1 MGPYKYKFYR
11 NFRNMINASR
21 PFKNVLDVAC
31 ADAKFRS
38 YFGTTN
44 YTGIDISRERLNSDN
59 ALVNSRGFENTEL
72 LEGDLTNP
80 NGLSVDNKFDLV
92 VSTHTMKNISS
103 ITDKQLAS
111 KNLINSINDNG
122 YLIIQLTDNCLK
134 IVKPILDNNL
144 KLQKHVSYKGA
155 ISDILEKNFSGS
167 FHMSFIGRIINLIFS
182 YIDFGK
188 TSDNLLLYK
197 K

>member
-44 YTGIDISRERLNSDN
+44 YTGIDISRERLNSDK
-59 ALVNSRGFENTEL
+59 ALINSRGFENTEL

-80 NGLSVDNKFDLV
+80 KGLIVDSKFDLV

-103 ITDKQLAS
+103 SADKQIAS

-122 YLIIQLTDNCLK
+122 YLIIQLTDSCLK

-155 ISDILEKNFSGS
+155 ISDILEKNFSGK

-182 YIDFGK
+182 YMDFGK
-188 TSDNLLLYK
+188 TSDNLLLYQK
-197 K
+197 

>member
-38 YFGTTN
+38 YFGATN
-44 YTGIDISRERLNSDN
+44 YTGIDISRERLNSAS
-59 ALVNSRGFENTEL
+59 ALINSKGFKNTEL
-72 LEGDLTNP
+72 LEGDLANP
-80 NGLSVDNKFDLV
+80 NGLIVDNKYDLV
-92 VSTHTMKNISS
+92 VSTHTMKNITS
-103 ITDKQLAS
+103 IADKQIAS
-111 KNLINSINDNG
+111 KNLINSIQDNG
-122 YLIIQLTDNCLK
+122 YLIIQLNDSCLK

-144 KLQKHVSYKGA
+144 KLERHITYKGV
-155 ISDILEKNFSGS
+155 ISDMLEKNFSGS

-182 YIDFGK
+182 YMDFGK

>member
-1 MGPYKYKFYR
+1 MGPYKYEFGR
-11 NFRNMINASR
+11 NFRSMINASR
-21 PFKNVLDVAC
+21 PFKNVLDIAC

-38 YFGTTN
+38 YFGTTS
-44 YTGIDISRERLNSDN
+44 YTGIDISREKLKSVKALN
-59 ALVNSRGFENTEL
+59 NSNSFRNTEL
-72 LEGDLTNP
+72 LEGDLASP
-80 NGLSVDNKFDLV
+80 NGLMVNNKFDLV
-92 VSTHTMKNISS
+92 VSTHTMKHIDS
-103 ITDKQLAS
+103 IADKQVAS
-111 KNLINSINDNG
+111 RNLINSINDNG

-144 KLQKHVSYKGA
+144 KLKKHVSYKGP

-182 YIDFGK
+182 YVDFGK

>member
-72 LEGDLTNP
+72 LAD
-80 NGLSVDNKFDLV
+80 
-92 VSTHTMKNISS
+92 
-103 ITDKQLAS
+103 
-111 KNLINSINDNG
+111 
-122 YLIIQLTDNCLK
+122 
-134 IVKPILDNNL
+134 
-144 KLQKHVSYKGA
+144 
-155 ISDILEKNFSGS
+155 
-167 FHMSFIGRIINLIFS
+167 
-182 YIDFGK
+182 
-188 TSDNLLLYK
+188 
-197 K
+197 